1 MDISDNTTEREMIK
15 PEGAQAWIDGSFY
28 KLGRFHKPYIWIAG
42 GWRLSRRDA
51 MEVGIKRYF
60 NQYAV

>member
-1 MDISDNTTEREMIK
+1 MKKMNK

-28 KLGRFHKPYIWIAG
+28 KLGRFHKPFIWIAG
-42 GWRLSRRDA
+42 GWRLSRKNA
-51 MEVGIKRYF
+51 QEVGVKRYF

>member
-1 MDISDNTTEREMIK
+1 MIK

-28 KLGRFHKPYIWIAG
+28 KLGRFMKPYIWIAG
-42 GWRLSRRDA
+42 GWRLSRKDA
-51 MEVGIKRYF
+51 HEIGVKRYF